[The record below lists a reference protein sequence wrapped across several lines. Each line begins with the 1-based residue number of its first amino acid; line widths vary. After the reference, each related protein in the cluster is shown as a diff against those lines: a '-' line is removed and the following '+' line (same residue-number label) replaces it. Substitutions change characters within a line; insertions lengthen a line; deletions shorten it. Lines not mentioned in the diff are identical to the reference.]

1 MNETIERTQVG
12 APDLRLYGEVL
23 GEAQE
28 PAHRHGV
35 ARQELEIIHE
45 AKTGRLVA
53 WRAEHQSTTSWEPA
67 HTEVKTAHGP
77 KELGEALGW
86 TSLAKRA
93 MRAAG
98 FEDVT
103 WTAAP
108 EPDAPVP
115 TSDAPDAWV
124 DHLCAVFASRRW
136 WEAKAV
142 LGAHPPGV
150 VEVDAERLA
159 RAIACSLEA
168 AALDLASAV
177 GMAEAAAAGKPSR
190 SWADTRTMVRIARA
204 LRPFDE
210 YQADR
215 LDRIVDDSAVGMAE
229 ASGTGASA

>member
-23 GEAQE
+23 GETQE
-28 PAHRHGV
+28 PAHRYGV
-35 ARQELEIIHE
+35 ARQELEIIRE

-53 WRAEHQSTTSWEPA
+53 WRAEHQSTTSWEPVR
-67 HTEVKTAHGP
+67 TEVKTAHGP

-93 MRAAG
+93 LRAAG
-98 FEDVT
+98 FEDET

-108 EPDAPVP
+108 EPDAPAL
-115 TSDAPDAWV
+115 TSDTPDAWV
-124 DHLCAVFASRRW
+124 DHLCAVLASKRW
-136 WEAKAV
+136 WEARAV

-150 VEVDAERLA
+150 VEVDVERLA

-168 AALDLASAV
+168 VGLDLASTV

-190 SWADTRTMVRIARA
+190 DWASTRTMVRIARA

-215 LDRIVDDSAVGMAE
+215 LDRIVDDGTAGKS
-229 ASGTGASA
+229 SGTEESA